1 MPVALEAMFQYANES
16 ESEVLTLI
24 DSATAWWPPNLLPCR
39 AWVDLAPI
47 RFGIDEPGDL
57 TTGL

>member
-57 TTGL
+57 